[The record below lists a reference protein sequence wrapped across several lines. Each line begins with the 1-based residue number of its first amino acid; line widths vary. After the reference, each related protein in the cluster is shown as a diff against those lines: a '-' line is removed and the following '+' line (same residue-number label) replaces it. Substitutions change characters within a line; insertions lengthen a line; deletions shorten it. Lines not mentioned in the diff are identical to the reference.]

1 MISVSSTDLAIYRV
15 IILFDNYVLPLH
27 DGSFILLL

>member
-15 IILFDNYVLPLH
+15 IILFDNYQLILH
-27 DGSFILLL
+27 DGLFIILL